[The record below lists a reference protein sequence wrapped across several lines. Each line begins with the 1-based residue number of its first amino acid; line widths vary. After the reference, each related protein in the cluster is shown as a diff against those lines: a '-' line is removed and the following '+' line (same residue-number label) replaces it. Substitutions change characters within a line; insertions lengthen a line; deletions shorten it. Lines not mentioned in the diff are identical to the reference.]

1 MHDFILGSGPMND
14 FWRKL
19 GGKLRQARHHQGLT
33 QQQVAELV
41 DVPAEVYGRIERG
54 AMLPG
59 LKLLVALCIR
69 LGTTPDQ
76 LLGFSA
82 APPRRA
88 GGDA

>member
-1 MHDFILGSGPMND
+1 MHDFTLEAGPMND

-19 GGKLRQARHHQGLT
+19 GGKLRQARNHQGLT

-41 DVPAEVYGRIERG
+41 DVPVEVYGRIERG

-59 LKLLVALCIR
+59 LKLLVALSIR

-76 LLGFSA
+76 LLGFSSS
-82 APPRRA
+82 PRPRT